1 MQSLQRRIRE
11 EGRVLSPTVLK
22 VDSFLNH
29 QVDPGLILDIGKA
42 FAARFAGERVDKV
55 LTVEASGIHVAMAT
69 ALCLAV
75 PFVYAKKRRALTQA
89 GEAYSVP
96 VVSYTRGET
105 VPITISKAYLRAG
118 ERVLIVD
125 DILAR
130 GGAILGLCE
139 MVRRAGAHLVGV
151 GVVIEKSFQEGR
163 QQLDALG
170 VPVCALVR
178 IRRMDA
184 GRIEFLAE
192 EDTAEPAADKALGGI
207 SPLQRPQP
215 YFSQNGSGF

>member
-1 MQSLQRRIRE
+1 MQSLHRRIRE
-11 EGRVLSPTVLK
+11 EGRVVSPTVLK

-29 QVDPGLILDIGKA
+29 QVDPAFIMDIGKA
-42 FAARFAGERVDKV
+42 FAARFAAERVDKV
-55 LTVEASGIHVAMAT
+55 LTVEASGIHIAMAT
-69 ALCLAV
+69 ALCLDV
-75 PFVYAKKRRALTQA
+75 PFVYAKKRRALTQS

-96 VVSYTRGET
+96 IVSYTRGET
-105 VPITISKAYLRAG
+105 VPITISKTYLRPG

-139 MVRRAGAHLVGV
+139 MIRHAGAHLVGV

-163 QQLDALG
+163 RQLDALG
-170 VPVCALVR
+170 VPVCALAR
-178 IRRMDA
+178 ILRMGTD
-184 GRIEFLAE
+184 GIEFLADE
-192 EDTAEPAADKALGGI
+192 GAVDAAPNNALAGT